1 MRILFFT
8 ILTILI
14 ISSCKKEKDPLLLF
28 LSPSQIS
35 YVSKPN
41 DIIRIELTGST
52 GNQLTRIKI
61 NQREINSVSTNILD
75 STLYGNKFSYTFEYS
90 VPAGTD
96 TTGYYVEFALYDD
109 SGAKQT
115 AIVSVNVYP
124 EDNLL
129 IETAGHEMFSHAS
142 TGFDAY
148 NLATGQPL
156 HSETANPFY
165 MNIIDATNDTVN
177 PNTLIR
183 KWESPA
189 GNKFVR
195 FTDFDYP
202 NTTFNM
208 LRNSYNAGVK
218 NTFIENISS
227 GDIILTKIGNPF
239 VDTGYVAIKVVLIID
254 EDSTQFDRYIF
265 NIKKLK

>member
-1 MRILFFT
+1 MRPLIFA

-28 LSPSQIS
+28 LSPSQIV
-35 YVSKPN
+35 YISKPN

-52 GNQLTRIKI
+52 GNQLTLIKI
-61 NQREINSVSTNILD
+61 NQREINAVSTCIFD
-75 STLYGNKFSYTFEYS
+75 SSLYGNKFSYMFEYS
-90 VPAGTD
+90 VPAGSD
-96 TTGYYVEFALYDD
+96 TTGYYIEFSLYDD

-115 AIVSVNVYP
+115 AVISINVYP

-129 IETAGHEMFSHAS
+129 TETAGHEMYSHAS
-142 TGFDAY
+142 NGFDAY
-148 NLATGQPL
+148 NLTTGHPL
-156 HSETANPFY
+156 HSESADSADMDILDVTNDSINPF
-165 MNIIDATNDTVN
+165 
-177 PNTLIR
+177 TLLR
-183 KWESPA
+183 RWESPA

-195 FTDFDYP
+195 FTDFDYA

-218 NTFIENISS
+218 NTFIENISN
-227 GDIILTKIGNPF
+227 GDIILTKVGNPF

-254 EDSTQFDRYIF
+254 EDSIQLDRYIF
-265 NIKKLK
+265 NIKK